1 MYIQKWMQKYTNH
14 LILFSATLII
24 IGYVSRFALIESIG
38 AEYATGVWNTT
49 MIIASIIGALP
60 IAIHAYQAT
69 KAGQIS
75 IDLLV
80 TIAVVGAFIIG
91 EYEESAIVTF
101 LFSFGAY
108 LEKKT
113 LEKTRASI
121 RSLTEMAPQ
130 KALLAS
136 GNEIDIEDVKIGEKL
151 LIKTGGQI
159 PVDGV
164 VYEGTGYVNESP
176 ITGESREVK
185 KKLLDKVYAGAI
197 LENGT
202 LYIEAEK
209 IGEDTTFGKIVE
221 LVEEAQDIKSPAEKF
236 IDHFAKYYTPTV
248 LVVAIIT
255 WILSHNM
262 ELAITI
268 LVLGCP
274 GALVIG
280 APVSNVA
287 GIGNGAKN
295 GTLIKGGDVMSTF
308 SQVDTLLFDKTG
320 TLTKGNTEVLI
331 EKKYGLVSE
340 QLIKMVASVESQSD
354 HPLAEALVRYIGDFQ
369 STEFKE
375 TNVIKGQGVIAGNL
389 LIGNEQ
395 LMNSNQVFLSQDQ
408 KNDLEVIQIQG
419 ASTVLV
425 AWEGEIKIIY
435 GITDEIRPDVKTTLS
450 VLKKGG
456 ISKVIM
462 LTGDNKSTAQAVAQQ
477 LGIDEVHSELLPE
490 DKVSIIKKL
499 KKSGHKVAFVGD
511 GVNDS
516 PSIALAN
523 IGIAMGSG
531 TDVAIETSDIVLM
544 KSDFKELGHAY
555 GLSKRTVNN
564 MKQNIIIA
572 ITVVIFLLVGLI
584 FGETGIVPA
593 FVNIGTG
600 MFVHEASILVVIA
613 NGMRLISYKMIE
625 KRV

>member
-593 FVNIGTG
+593 FVNMGTG

>member
-1 MYIQKWMQKYTNH
+1 MI
-14 LILFSATLII
+14 AAALII
-24 IGYVSRFALIESIG
+24 IGYLSRFVLIESIG
-38 AEYATGVWNTT
+38 SEYAVWVWNIT

-60 IAIHAYQAT
+60 IAIHAYQAI
-69 KAGQIS
+69 KSRQIS

-121 RSLTEMAPQ
+121 KHLTEMAPHM
-130 KALLAS
+130 ALLAS
-136 GNEIDIEDVKIGEKL
+136 GNEIGIEDVKIGEKL
-151 LIKTGGQI
+151 LIKTGAQV
-159 PVDGV
+159 PVDGG
-164 VYEGTGYVNESP
+164 VYEGAGYVNESL

-185 KKLLDKVYAGAI
+185 KKVLDKVYAGAI

-295 GTLIKGGDVMSTF
+295 GILIKGGDIMNTF
-308 SQVDTLLFDKTG
+308 SQVDILLFDKTG

-331 EKKYGLVSE
+331 TKKYGLVSE
-340 QLIKMVASVESQSD
+340 QLIKMIASIESQSD
-354 HPLAEALVRYIGDFQ
+354 HPLATAIVRHIGDSQ
-369 STEFKE
+369 TTEFE
-375 TNVIKGQGVIAGNL
+375 EINVIKGQGIIAGNL
-389 LIGNEQ
+389 LIGNEK
-395 LMNSNQVFLSQDQ
+395 LMNSNQIFLSQDQ
-408 KNDLEVIQIQG
+408 KNDLEAIQLQG

-435 GITDEIRPDVKTTLS
+435 GIADEIRPDVKNTLS

-462 LTGDNKSTAQAVAQQ
+462 LTGDNKSTAQAVARQ
-477 LGIDEVHSELLPE
+477 LGIDEVHYELLPE

-499 KKSGHKVAFVGD
+499 KNSGHKVAFIGD
-511 GVNDS
+511 GINDS

-544 KSDFKELGHAY
+544 KSDFKELGYAY

-572 ITVVIFLLVGLI
+572 ITVVVFLLAGLI
-584 FGETGIVPA
+584 FGETGTVPA
-593 FVNIGTG
+593 FVNMGTG
-600 MFVHEASILVVIA
+600 MFIHEASILVVIA
-613 NGMRLISYKMIE
+613 NGMRLISYKLIK